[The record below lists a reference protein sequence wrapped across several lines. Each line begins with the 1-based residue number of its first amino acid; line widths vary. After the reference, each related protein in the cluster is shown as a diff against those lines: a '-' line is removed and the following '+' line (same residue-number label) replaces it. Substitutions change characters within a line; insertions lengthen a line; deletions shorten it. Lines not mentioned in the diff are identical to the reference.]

1 MKKKIKYWQFRVNVV
16 SRLIQINEN
25 LVFYR
30 KLKKAYLN
38 LLKGQELKTVVDVGV
53 NKGQSIIFFKKLNK
67 SVEIIGFEPNK
78 KLYENLLK
86 RKYKK
91 CDLYNLGCSSQNDN
105 LKFYENILNESSTF
119 EKVNS
124 SSQWLKK
131 KEKVLGVSLKN
142 MIVDT
147 YEIPVIRLADFLNT
161 NYTNKKIDLVKID
174 VEGHEYDV
182 LQGLFPLKN
191 RVNYIQ
197 LEEHGD
203 DLYLNNKEKI
213 VKLLQNNNFE
223 KVEIIKHG
231 FGEIYDVIYQNK
243 RL

>member
-1 MKKKIKYWQFRVNVV
+1 MKKKFRYGQFRVNLV

-38 LLKGQELKTVVDVGV
+38 LLKGEELKTVVDVGV

-67 SVEIIGFEPNK
+67 SVKIIGFEPNK
-78 KLYENLLK
+78 KLYENLKK
-86 RKYKK
+86 RKYQK

-105 LKFYENILNESSTF
+105 LQFYENILNESSTF

-131 KEKVLGVSLKN
+131 KAKVLGVSFKN

-147 YEIPVIRLADFLNT
+147 YEIPVIRLADFLNS
-161 NYTNKKIDLVKID
+161 NYKNLKIDLIKID

-182 LQGLFPLKN
+182 LQGLFPLKSK
-191 RVNYIQ
+191 VKYIQ

-203 DLYLNNKEKI
+203 DLYSNNKEEI
-213 VKLLQNNNFE
+213 AKLLLNNSFE
-223 KVEIIKHG
+223 KVESIKHG
-231 FGEIYDVIYQNK
+231 FGEIYDVIYKNK
-243 RL
+243 IL

>member
-1 MKKKIKYWQFRVNVV
+1 MKKKIKFWQFRVNLV

-30 KLKKAYLN
+30 KLKKVYLN
-38 LLKGQELKTVVDVGV
+38 LLKGEELKTVVDAGV

-67 SVEIIGFEPNK
+67 SVKIIGFEPNK
-78 KLYENLLK
+78 RLYENLKK

-91 CDLYNLGCSSQNDN
+91 CDLYNLGCSSQNGN
-105 LKFYENILNESSTF
+105 LQFFENILNESSTF

-131 KEKVLGVSLKN
+131 KEKVLGVSKKN

-191 RVNYIQ
+191 YVNFIQ
-197 LEEHGD
+197 LEEHVD
-203 DLYLNNKEKI
+203 DLYLDNKEKI

-223 KVEIIKHG
+223 KVESIKHG

>member
-1 MKKKIKYWQFRVNVV
+1 MKKKFRYGQFRVNLV

-38 LLKGQELKTVVDVGV
+38 LLKGEELKTVVDVGV

-67 SVEIIGFEPNK
+67 NVKIIGFEPNK
-78 KLYENLLK
+78 KLYENLKK
-86 RKYKK
+86 RKYQK

-105 LKFYENILNESSTF
+105 LQFYENILNESSTF

-147 YEIPVIRLADFLNT
+147 YEIPVIQLADFLNS
-161 NYTNKKIDLVKID
+161 NYKNLKIDLIKID

-182 LQGLFPLKN
+182 LQGLFPLKSK
-191 RVNYIQ
+191 VKYIQ

-203 DLYLNNKEKI
+203 DLYSNNKEEI
-213 VKLLQNNNFE
+213 AKLLLNNSFE
-223 KVEIIKHG
+223 KVESIKHG
-231 FGEIYDVIYQNK
+231 FGEIYDVIYKNK
-243 RL
+243 IL

>member
-1 MKKKIKYWQFRVNVV
+1 MKKKFRYGQFRGNLV

-38 LLKGQELKTVVDVGV
+38 LLKGEGLKTVVDVGV

-67 SVEIIGFEPNK
+67 SVKIIGFEPNK
-78 KLYENLLK
+78 KLYENLKK
-86 RKYKK
+86 RKYQK

-105 LKFYENILNESSTF
+105 LQFYENILNESSTF

-147 YEIPVIRLADFLNT
+147 YEIPVIRLADFLNS
-161 NYTNKKIDLVKID
+161 NYKNLKIDLIKID

-182 LQGLFPLKN
+182 LQGLFPLKSK
-191 RVNYIQ
+191 VKYIQ

-203 DLYLNNKEKI
+203 DLYSNNKEEI
-213 VKLLQNNNFE
+213 AKLLLNNSFE
-223 KVEIIKHG
+223 KVESIKHG
-231 FGEIYDVIYQNK
+231 FGEIYDVIYKNK
-243 RL
+243 IL

>member
-1 MKKKIKYWQFRVNVV
+1 MKKKIKFWQFRVNLV

-30 KLKKAYLN
+30 KLKKVYLN
-38 LLKGQELKTVVDVGV
+38 LLKGEELKTVVDAGV

-67 SVEIIGFEPNK
+67 NVKIIGFEPNK
-78 KLYENLLK
+78 RLYENLKK

-91 CDLYNLGCSSQNDN
+91 CDLYNLGCSSQNGN
-105 LKFYENILNESSTF
+105 LQFFENILNESSTF

-131 KEKVLGVSLKN
+131 KEKVLGVSKKN

-191 RVNYIQ
+191 YVNFIQ
-197 LEEHGD
+197 LEEHVD
-203 DLYLNNKEKI
+203 DLYLDNKEKI

-223 KVEIIKHG
+223 KVESIKHG